1 MLFGTAVVIAL
12 VADGDDDAGLIV
24 FPAMGGDA
32 GTLAQLRLRA
42 IGRDQQAR
50 GNLAA
55 VAERHVDA
63 IGARVV
69 GRNNRRAEIDPFSFG
84 ADDQRIDQAAV
95 LDHMRKGL
103 AGRDVAGEIQECR
116 AGGVLELGIGD
127 DHVEDR
133 LNLGLDVV
141 PGAER
146 LEQAAAG
153 RNDRGGAG
161 IAARPCGKRR
171 VGDDDWDL
179 GSEPLAQG
187 KCERQARER
196 AAANDYAIL

>member
-1 MLFGTAVVIAL
+1 MLFGTALVIAL
-12 VADGDDDAGLIV
+12 VADRDDDAGLIV

-32 GTLAQLRLRA
+32 GALAQLRLRA

-55 VAERHVDA
+55 IAECHIHA

-69 GRNNRRAEIDPFSFG
+69 GRNGGGAEIDAGSFG

-103 AGRDVAGEIQECR
+103 AGRDVAGEIQER
-116 AGGVLELGIGD
+116 RTRGVLELGIGD

-133 LNLGLDVV
+133 LGLGLDVV

-153 RNDRGGAG
+153 RDDRGRAG
-161 IAARPCGKRR
+161 IAARPRGERG
-171 VGDDDWDL
+171 VGDDDGNL
-179 GSEPLAQG
+179 GSEPLAQ
-187 KCERQARER
+187 RQRER
-196 AAANDYAIL
+196 EARKCAAANDYAIL